1 MYVQT
6 HYISVSIYSN
16 HTSRKLSISA
26 GAHMN
31 QSIKRRYLNNYHVL
45 ENLSIDIE
53 SAHIDYAEC
62 YIERHGCEAC
72 SGPCTSRFSGEVHD
86 PDVGE
91 LNPVKSFSSILLS
104 ISNECNLR
112 ILKSFSGQGNY
123 LYHCWHRRKLHW
135 LLMAT
140 CALSLIIKRQS
151 YPEPILLVSA
161 SLHKQ
166 PLNTFAGLFLLLK
179 QEQQAEVEEKVN
191 FMNFKHIFSLFYI
204 FFWAVSEL

>member
-62 YIERHGCEAC
+62 YIERQGCEAC

-86 PDVGE
+86 PDMGE

-123 LYHCWHRRKLHW
+123 LYHC
-135 LLMAT
+135 
-140 CALSLIIKRQS
+140 
-151 YPEPILLVSA
+151 
-161 SLHKQ
+161 
-166 PLNTFAGLFLLLK
+166 
-179 QEQQAEVEEKVN
+179 
-191 FMNFKHIFSLFYI
+191 
-204 FFWAVSEL
+204 